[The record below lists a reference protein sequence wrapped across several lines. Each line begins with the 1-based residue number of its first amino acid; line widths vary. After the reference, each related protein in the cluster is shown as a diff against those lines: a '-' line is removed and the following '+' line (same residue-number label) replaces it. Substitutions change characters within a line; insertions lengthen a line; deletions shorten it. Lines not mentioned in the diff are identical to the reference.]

1 MFFVFLYTS
10 KMDHNIN
17 TTTALWSPSK
27 ARRWLALAAY
37 PLVWAVNRP
46 SAAWLAGA
54 IYDLA
59 LRCNG
64 IAINYEGQYGLTA
77 AEERFLGRIAPQ
89 IKGGVVFDVGAN
101 VGAYRPHHH
110 VARSPDRHG

>member
-1 MFFVFLYTS
+1 
-10 KMDHNIN
+10 MDQNIN

-27 ARRWLALAAY
+27 PRRWLAMAAY

-46 SAAWLAGA
+46 CAAWLAGA

-64 IAINYEGQYGLTA
+64 IAINYPGQYGLTV
-77 AEERFLGRIAPQ
+77 AEERFLGRIAAE
-89 IKGGVVFDVGAN
+89 ITGGVVFDLGAN
-101 VGAYRPHHH
+101 VGTY
-110 VARSPDRHG
+110 S